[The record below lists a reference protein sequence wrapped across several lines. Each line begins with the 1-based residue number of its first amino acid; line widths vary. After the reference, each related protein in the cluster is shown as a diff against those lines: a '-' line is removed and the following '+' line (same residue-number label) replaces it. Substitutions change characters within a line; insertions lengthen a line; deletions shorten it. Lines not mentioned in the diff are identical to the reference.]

1 MFEDILKDLKIDG
14 SEKIELN
21 RTQKAFLYVID
32 LLNSLVD
39 NGLMK
44 GKVFKIAKEAYPLF
58 ENFEPTEKE
67 ITEVILFMKKEGY
80 ID

>member
-21 RTQKAFLYVID
+21 RIQKTFLYIID
-32 LLNSLVD
+32 LFNSLVD
-39 NGLMK
+39 NGIME
-44 GKVFKIAKEAYPLF
+44 GKVFKIAREAYPLF
-58 ENFEPTEKE
+58 ENFEPTEEE